1 MGIDKTLEF
10 FKGDEL
16 ATNVCKT
23 KYMID
28 GEKTPEDIFKRHSKE
43 LGRLLLKRIKTFRQL
58 SKTLYDDLS
67 FEGKNYWNKL
77 SNAITTQKEAEAY
90 IQTIVNFNNL
100 VLGGS
105 SMQGIGNHKLYS
117 TLSNCFVLGQPYDS
131 YSGINKK
138 EDEISQVMKRRG
150 GTGLDLSSLRPKAAP
165 IHNQAGQSDGPILF
179 AEGYSNKTLQVA
191 QHGRRG
197 ALMLTLSMNH
207 PDSLDWILV
216 KQDLSKITG
225 ANMSIKI
232 SDEFMNALI
241 SGQTEYVLKF
251 PVNSIVRED
260 ISKYEKNKL
269 ITINSNYSDGP
280 KYIKVINPQEYW
292 NTLIQCAHN
301 TAEPGIIFEGNWEKG
316 GLDYGYEQYRPI
328 SSNPCS
334 EIPMQPYDACRLIAR
349 NLYTL
354 VENPFE
360 DDAYIFEDDIFE
372 TFYTQILI
380 ADILVD
386 LDIEY
391 INRIIN
397 KIKKDKIPQNLTQ
410 MQLNDLKELKK
421 SEINLW
427 IKIRETALA
436 SRRVGCGF
444 IGLGDMLAA
453 LNKKYVDS
461 EFIEYL
467 FKEKFGTELKSTID
481 MSIIFG
487 SFKGFNPQFEENSK
501 ITDLIRDEYPYD
513 YERMIKYG
521 RRNLSWSTAAPT
533 GTGSLMTQTTSGI
546 EPLFKPFYKRRKK
559 CMSANDRVDFVDN
572 NDGQKFMEFFVL
584 HPKFIE
590 WYKIQYEKDTGEKID
605 IIQCKNELENLSET
619 GLNMLFSMSPW
630 YNQCADDLHHED
642 RILVQSI
649 VQKYTTHAISS
660 TINLPENVDVD
671 VVSEIYMLS
680 WKMGL
685 KGNTVYREGSR
696 TGILVNENKI
706 EPVESVLFDNEFY
719 DLRAP
724 KRPRNLE
731 AKYHT
736 IKYRNKTYSVIIGL
750 LKNRPYEV
758 FIVSGIENIP
768 ENFDEITDYIE
779 GELIKEDNDWYN
791 FESETFLLK
800 EIPDTE
806 HDEKLLSLMLSGL
819 LRHRTPL
826 RKVVKILEK
835 SQPIA
840 GSFTHKLIKVL
851 NLYLPENEKSGEIC
865 PQCGEIVYHENGC
878 VICKSC
884 GWTKC

>member
-1 MGIDKTLEF
+1 MVIDKTLEF
-10 FKGDEL
+10 FNGDEL
-16 ATNVCKT
+16 AANVCVT

-43 LGRLLLKRIKTFRQL
+43 IGRLLLKRIKTFRQL

-77 SNAITTQKEAEAY
+77 SNTITTQKEAEAY

-105 SMQGIGNHKLYS
+105 AMQGIGNHKLYS

-150 GTGLDLSSLRPKAAP
+150 GTGLDLSTLRPKQAR
-165 IHNQAGQSDGPILF
+165 IHNQAGHSDGPVLF
-179 AEGYSNKTLQVA
+179 AKGFSTKTLQVA

-216 KQDLSKITG
+216 KQDLSEITG
-225 ANMSIKI
+225 ANMSVKI
-232 SDEFMNALI
+232 TDEFMNAI
-241 SGQTEYVLKF
+241 NEGKTEYVLRF
-251 PVNSIVRED
+251 PVNSVVRED
-260 ISKYEKNKL
+260 VSKYEKNK
-269 ITINSNYSDGP
+269 IVEINSNFSDGP
-280 KYIKVINPQEYW
+280 KYIKIINPQEYW

-316 GLDYGYEQYRPI
+316 GLDYGYKEYRPI
-328 SSNPCS
+328 STNPCS

-354 VENPFE
+354 VTNPFTESACIFDE
-360 DDAYIFEDDIFE
+360 DVFK
-372 TFYTQILI
+372 TFYIQMLI
-380 ADILVD
+380 ADIIID

-391 INRIIN
+391 INRIIR
-397 KIKKDKIPQNLTQ
+397 KIKNDKIPPNLTQ
-410 MQLNDLKELKK
+410 RELDDLKELKK
-421 SEINLW
+421 SEIKLW
-427 IKIRETALA
+427 LKIKETALS

-453 LNKKYVDS
+453 LNCKYADVNYID
-461 EFIEYL
+461 YL
-467 FKEKFGTELKSTID
+467 FKTKFEAELESTID
-481 MSIIFG
+481 MSVIFG

-501 ITDLIRDEYPYD
+501 ITDLIRDEFTKD
-513 YERMIKYG
+513 YQRMIKYG

-559 CMSANDRVDFVDN
+559 CMSINDRIDFVDP
-572 NDGQKFMEFFVL
+572 NDGQEFMEFFVL

-590 WYKIQYEKDTGEKID
+590 WHYTIYGDERKET
-605 IIQCKNELENLSET
+605 IINHKHLLENLDET
-619 GLNMLFSMSPW
+619 TLNNLFKESPW
-630 YNQCADDLHHED
+630 YNQTADDLDYND
-642 RILVQSI
+642 RIHVQSI

-660 TINLPENVDVD
+660 TINLPEDVD
-671 VVSEIYMLS
+671 INIVSDIYKKS
-680 WKMGL
+680 WSAGL

-696 TGILVNENKI
+696 TGILVNEKKS
-706 EPVESVLFDNEFY
+706 ETVESVLFDNEFY

-724 KRPRNLE
+724 KRPRALE

-826 RKVVKILEK
+826 RKIVKILEK

-851 NLYLPENEKSGEIC
+851 NLYLPENEKTGEIC
-865 PQCGEIVYHENGC
+865 PQCGEILYHENGC
-878 VICKSC
+878 IICKSC